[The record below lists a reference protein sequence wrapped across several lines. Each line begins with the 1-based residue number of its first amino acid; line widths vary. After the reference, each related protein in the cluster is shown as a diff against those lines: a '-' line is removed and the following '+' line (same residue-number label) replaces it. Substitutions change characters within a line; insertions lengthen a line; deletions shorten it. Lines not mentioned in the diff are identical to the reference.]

1 MSRQITTLLLFSGA
15 LWALQA
21 MAADDAIDQLD
32 DLLTFSSADAKVRG
46 RISGT
51 VELEGYWFQQPAP
64 AFIDA
69 SGGALFNP
77 RVTTFLDVQAG
88 PRVYAFAQARMDRG
102 FDPSEDALRGRLD
115 EYAIRLTVLG
125 EGQVSLQAG
134 KFATV
139 VGNWV
144 ARHAAWDNAF
154 VNAPLPYENLTGIW
168 DEVAARNSTILLG
181 WAHVRPRA
189 VAGVPATDKYLRL
202 PIIWGPSYATGV
214 AVSGEL
220 GKATYAWELKNAP
233 LASRPEAW
241 EAEDLYFRHPTVS
254 GRIGYTPNLM
264 WNFGLSA
271 STGAYLLPV
280 AISTLPATAGI
291 GDYREVVMA
300 QDARFA
306 WHHLQLWAEV
316 FETRFTIPRVG
327 NARTYAY
334 YVEGRYKITPQWFGA
349 VRWNEQWFSR
359 IPDPLTGSSPW
370 GNDVWR
376 IDVASGYRFTP
387 HTQWKIQYSRQHEV
401 RGAREFLYLWST
413 QLLIRF

>member
-1 MSRQITTLLLFSGA
+1 MRRSKLSVLLVWSA
-15 LWALQA
+15 LCVVSANG
-21 MAADDAIDQLD
+21 ADDAIDRLD
-32 DLLTFSSADAKVRG
+32 GLLSFSSKDAVVRA

-69 SGGALFNP
+69 SGTSLFNP

-88 PRVYAFAQARMDRG
+88 PWVYAFAQVRMDRG

-115 EYAIRLTVLG
+115 EYAVRLTVLG
-125 EGQVSLQAG
+125 ERQVSLQVG

-144 ARHAAWDNAF
+144 ARHSAWDNAF
-154 VNAPLPYENLTGIW
+154 VNAPLAYENLTGIW
-168 DEVAARNSTILLG
+168 DEVAARNSGTLLG
-181 WAHVRPRA
+181 WARVRPRA

-214 AVSGEL
+214 AISGEM
-220 GKATYAWELKNAP
+220 GKATYALEMKNAP
-233 LASRPEAW
+233 LGSRPDSW
-241 EAEDLYFRHPTVS
+241 TAEDLYFRHPTVS
-254 GRIGYTPNLM
+254 GRIGYTPNPM

-280 AISTLPATAGI
+280 AIHTLPPSTGL
-291 GDYREVVMA
+291 GDYRQEMIA
-300 QDARFA
+300 QDVRFA
-306 WHHLQLWAEV
+306 WHHLQLWAEM
-316 FETRFTIPRVG
+316 FEARFTIPHVG
-327 NARTYAY
+327 DARTYSY
-334 YVEGRYKITPQWFGA
+334 YVESRYKITPQWFGA
-349 VRWNEQWFSR
+349 VRWNEQWYSR
-359 IPDPLTGSSPW
+359 IADSLPGSTPW

-376 IDVASGYRFTP
+376 VDLASGYRFTP
-387 HTQWKIQYSRQHEV
+387 HTQWKIQYSWQHEV
-401 RGAREFLYLWST
+401 RGAREFSHLWST